1 MVEEYN
7 LIHVF
12 NNRRQDQ
19 KNNRRQ
25 DQKNN
30 RRQDQKNNRRQDACA
45 TRVIVIVI
53 VRLFVS
59 NCLLIYP

>member
-19 KNNRRQ
+19 NNRRQ

-45 TRVIVIVI
+45 TRVIVIV
-53 VRLFVS
+53 RLFVS